1 MQSYQ
6 ENKNYNAY
14 TVQVNEDLQNL
25 SEYNKEM
32 IQRYQSKIND
42 RKLIIMF
49 NSELRSLDFINYLD
63 INKLELEN
71 CKNIIPK
78 FESLIITKLEIIDCE
93 IKSIKDFQLQ
103 NLEDLTIYNVSDKLE
118 SKTLTLEIARFQQL
132 NELYLYKWKIDI
144 SPLSQMTR
152 LTKLGLIQCELR
164 STEAVR
170 QLVNLEMLYLDGNE
184 EIDIVSLQY
193 LNNLT
198 ILSLLQCNLKSLE
211 PLRPLTQLKEL
222 NISWNSVVYL
232 QPISDLKQITKLN
245 AENNKI
251 IDQESIQQHPNF
263 KNFNLRNQEQ
273 PTKEELKITDILRDI
288 SNPTTFLKQICKK
301 SRQIKYQ
308 YINFR
313 QKVSQLLQETYIRHE
328 QFLIQVVVLSQIM
341 NVFEGCQ

>member
-1 MQSYQ
+1 MQDSKKQSCQ

-78 FESLIITKLEIIDCE
+78 LESLIITKLEIIDCE
-93 IKSIKDFQLQ
+93 IQ
-103 NLEDLTIYNVSDKLE
+103 N
-118 SKTLTLEIARFQQL
+118 TLEIARFQQL

-144 SPLSQMTR
+144 SPLSHMTR

-170 QLVNLEMLYLDGNE
+170 QLVNLEELYLDGNE

-263 KNFNLRNQEQ
+263 KNFNLRNQQQ
-273 PTKEELKITDILRDI
+273 PTKEELKISDILRDI
-288 SNPTTFLKQICKK
+288 SNSTTFLKQICKK
-301 SRQIKYQ
+301 SRQIQYQ

-328 QFLIQVVVLSQIM
+328 QFLIQVVVLSQLM